1 MESVAYIA
9 KCLAQRL
16 RHHLMS
22 VYYMASIMPHAELRY
37 DEIMRDSQD
46 VHGKDKQ
53 VGNHSIQ

>member
-22 VYYMASIMPHAELRY
+22 VYYMASIMPHAQLHY

-53 VGNHSIQ
+53 AGNQSIQ